1 MVQILKYY
9 EAKCLIYKGLLS
21 PGDGGLLFERSSGG
35 RLQAHAG
42 MILFS
47 TLSIPVST

>member
-1 MVQILKYY
+1 MVQILKYH

-21 PGDGGLLFERSSGG
+21 PGDWDGSLSEAQGGSYRV
-35 RLQAHAG
+35 RPG

-47 TLSIPVST
+47 TLSILVST